1 MQKITSIQSKNRI
14 PLLRGVRSV
23 FLTLCVSFLSFS
35 ISAQEQYQIRSA
47 IDSTSIEIGSVVSYA
62 IQVQD
67 NKDKVIVF
75 PEGDSFSPLEVIKSF
90 KVDTLDEGGRY
101 RLLKQY
107 ALTQF
112 DTGHYTIPRQKIVI
126 GNKTFYT
133 DSLKVEVRD
142 VVVDTSKQKL
152 YPIKGLQAVED
163 LSETNWWRIIYWTL
177 GILALI
183 GLVAFLYWKFGGK
196 KKLNEKDLPAY
207 DQAVLALQRIEVD
220 TLIEAKE
227 YKKLYSQLTDVAKS
241 YLDKEI
247 SDNALESTTDE
258 IVDILQKLMKK
269 GKLSIKQSTLD
280 GFKQTLQTADFAKFA
295 AISPSEDVAKKDR
308 QFIREFINSVEE
320 GKPEL
325 TEEEKL
331 QNEAYR
337 LEQEKKQKEAR
348 QRKTILAGVM
358 ALFAGILTFLA
369 VTNYEAGL
377 DFVLKRTGNTLLR
390 KNWITSTYGVPG
402 IQVTTPEV
410 LTRQPIKLEGQQQQM
425 FLGNQLYTYGGFGDK
440 FYLVV
445 NTMSFRQDAGFT
457 LDNSSEFVSQYL
469 NTSLKAKNVILKDED
484 FETIDGNKA
493 KKVYGSLTLTIPKI
507 ETEIDMDYTTLVFT
521 EGNGIQHVTMFYIA
535 DDKGSVK
542 VMERIINSV
551 EIKKSD
557 N

>member
-1 MQKITSIQSKNRI
+1 MQKITSIQSRRI
-14 PLLRGVRSV
+14 CSAKWGLFTIAC
-23 FLTLCVSFLSFS
+23 FLFS
-35 ISAQEQYQIRSA
+35 LIHAQEQYQIRSA
-47 IDSTSIEIGSVVSYA
+47 IDSTSIEIGSVVNYA

-67 NKDKVIVF
+67 NKDKVVVF
-75 PEGDSFSPLEVIKSF
+75 PEGDSFSPLEVIQSF
-90 KVDTLDEGGRY
+90 KVDTLDEGGKY

-112 DTGHYTIPRQKIVI
+112 DSGHYTIPRQKIVV

-163 LSETNWWRIIYWTL
+163 LSETNWWRIIFWVL

-196 KKLNEKDLPAY
+196 KKFNEKDLPAY
-207 DQAVLALQRIEVD
+207 DQAVLALKRIEVD

-258 IVDILQKLMKK
+258 IVGTLQKLIKK
-269 GKLSIKQSTLD
+269 GKLSINQSTLD
-280 GFKQTLQTADFAKFA
+280 GFKTTLQTADYAKFA
-295 AISPSEDVAKKDR
+295 AISPSEDTAKKDR
-308 QFIREFINSVEE
+308 QFISEFINSVEK

-348 QRKTILAGVM
+348 QRKTILAGVV
-358 ALFAGILTFLA
+358 ALLAGILTFLA

-402 IQVTTPEV
+402 LQVTTPEV

-425 FLGNQLYTYGGFGDK
+425 FIGNQLYTYGGLGDK

-445 NTMSFRQDAGFT
+445 NTMSFRQDTGFT
-457 LDNSSEFVSQYL
+457 LDSSSEFVSKYL
-469 NTSLKAKNVILKDED
+469 EGNLKAKNLILKEED

-507 ETEIDMDYTTLVFT
+507 KIDMNMNYTTLVFA
-521 EGNGIQHVTMFYIA
+521 EGDGIQHVTMFYIA
-535 DDKGSVK
+535 DDKGSQK
-542 VMERIINSV
+542 VMHRIINSV
-551 EIKKSD
+551 EIKKS
-557 N
+557 NN